1 MLHVYK
7 VYIKITYYVIV
18 FQRSGDF
25 VEKRKQQ
32 QKSWMWAHIEQELKY
47 RYYKLQY
54 NIDSASKPLVHVRV

>member
-47 RYYKLQY
+47 RY
-54 NIDSASKPLVHVRV
+54 